1 MNIAIVNDLD
11 IEIEALK
18 RLIEKINGYNII
30 WVAKNGNEA
39 IEKNNQLKPDLILMN
54 LNMPICDG
62 VQATKIIMSSNPTP
76 IIIISTSVHL
86 YQSKI
91 FEAMGYG
98 ALDISSVPTQNNFDK
113 SNEPDLLKKIDMIA
127 KLSGKH
133 GVEIQS
139 NSNSNNINSKK
150 TILIGASTGGP
161 KVISNILES
170 LPNQIDGK
178 IIIVQHLD
186 KQFTQ
191 GMIEWLNNYTNVP
204 IVVAESGLR
213 LNDNIIYLVG
223 GNEHYK
229 INHNW
234 QFEIVENAIGQ
245 HYVPSINILFQSFA
259 DNYENTGLAFI
270 LTGMGSDGAQ
280 GLMSLKNKGWQ
291 TFAQD
296 EYSSVVYGMPKAAY
310 EIGATKKRLSIDGI
324 ILELKNYLNNGE

>member
-11 IEIEALK
+11 IEIEALR

-30 WVAKNGNEA
+30 WVAKNGIEA

-54 LNMPICDG
+54 LNMPFCDG
-62 VQATKIIMSSNPTP
+62 VEATKRIMSSNPTP

-98 ALDISSVPTQNNFDK
+98 ALDISSVPTINDFDENNQ
-113 SNEPDLLKKIDMIA
+113 PDLLKKIDMIA
-127 KLSGKH
+127 KLSGKQ
-133 GVEIQS
+133 GVEVQFKPSSIK
-139 NSNSNNINSKK
+139 SKK

-161 KVISNILES
+161 KVISNILET
-170 LPNQIDGK
+170 LPSKIDGK

-191 GMIEWLNNYTNVP
+191 GMIEWLSNYTNIP
-204 IVVAESGLR
+204 IIIAEHGLR
-213 LNDNIIYLVG
+213 INDNFIYLVG

-259 DNYENTGLAFI
+259 ENYENNGLAFI
-270 LTGMGSDGAQ
+270 LTGMGSDGAH
-280 GLMSLKNKGWQ
+280 GLMSLKKKGWK

-310 EIGATKKRLSIDGI
+310 EIGATQKRLSVEEI
-324 ILELKNYLNNGE
+324 IFEMKNYLNNGE